1 MRGFASA
8 PIHPSYIIE
17 YLLSIPCLSMIWM
30 LLVLR
35 PLQYYPHSPAVMMI
49 SILCPTKKRYHS
61 AWTTIVA
68 LMMLMRRDGMF
79 ALGSLSIPASGIFFS
94 HRPTR
99 TSSWR
104 SSPNFSSL
112 ISIENVDRRNTRGC
126 FAATKV
132 DGNGILFHRRK
143 SNRRALH
150 RMMAPGASQDSNTNA
165 DNISIVADK
174 TDDCGYNGGVPL
186 SGSSSNSI
194 SYDTK
199 GAASFEAVVNA
210 RYACT
215 RFHRHQEANS
225 EYPHDIDNSVD
236 SNAIAASTKTIIAP
250 AASLSDLSLVR
261 TANQCLAISTRAP
274 TGFNVQPY
282 RIVLVHSKSDRE
294 NVAQYCLGRNAD
306 RVRDSD
312 CTAVFLA
319 DGECGRDWTTRHVE
333 FLMKKENDAVDS
345 TAAKTAG
352 DPPSR
357 TRRVLSPRA
366 LLKLR
371 LLVLLF
377 SSGYPLPRFISVP
390 LSFFVRTGV
399 SVLASVARWMHSAKA
414 GAQLLPTLT
423 SAETW
428 SQKNTMLVAM
438 TYMLACTSRGLATC
452 PMEGYD
458 AIGIK
463 RALGIPTG
471 RYSIPLIVSTGTPYR
486 REATDGD
493 EDETDDA
500 GLSHGGRDMSPRYP
514 LEAVVYGNSFG
525 KPATHITEEL

>member
-1 MRGFASA
+1 
-8 PIHPSYIIE
+8 
-17 YLLSIPCLSMIWM
+17 
-30 LLVLR
+30 
-35 PLQYYPHSPAVMMI
+35 MI

-61 AWTTIVA
+61 AWTIVV
-68 LMMLMRRDGMF
+68 LMMLMRRDRIF
-79 ALGSLSIPASGIFFS
+79 VLGSLPIPASGIPY
-94 HRPTR
+94 RPTR
-99 TSSWR
+99 TSSSR
-104 SSPNFSSL
+104 S
-112 ISIENVDRRNTRGC
+112 SIENVDRRNTRGC
-126 FAATKV
+126 FATTN
-132 DGNGILFHRRK
+132 DGNGIFYRRK
-143 SNRRALH
+143 SNIRALH
-150 RMMAPGASQDSNTNA
+150 RMMALGASQDSNSNA
-165 DNISIVADK
+165 DYISIVADK
-174 TDDCGYNGGVPL
+174 TDDCEHNGGVPL
-186 SGSSSNSI
+186 SGISNTI

-199 GAASFEAVVNA
+199 AASFEAVVNA

-225 EYPHDIDNSVD
+225 EYPHDIGNSDNN
-236 SNAIAASTKTIIAP
+236 NAIAASTKTIIAP
-250 AASLSDLSLVR
+250 TASLSDLSLVR

-282 RIVLVHSKSDRE
+282 RIVLVHSKSDKE

-319 DGECGRDWTTRHVE
+319 DRECGRDWTTRHVE
-333 FLMKKENDAVDS
+333 FLMKNMDDS

-352 DPPSR
+352 NTPSR

-371 LLVLLF
+371 LLILLF

-390 LSFFVRTGV
+390 LSFCVRTGV
-399 SVLASVARWMHSAKA
+399 SVLASVARWMHSVKA
-414 GAQLLPTLT
+414 RAQLLPTLT

-463 RALGIPTG
+463 RVLGIPPG
-471 RYSIPLIVSTGTPYR
+471 RYSIPLIVSTGTPYQ
-486 REATDGD
+486 REATDGN
-493 EDETDDA
+493 ENETDDA
-500 GLSHGGRDMSPRYP
+500 GLSHGGRDMSRRFP

-525 KPATHITEEL
+525 KPATQH

>member
-1 MRGFASA
+1 
-8 PIHPSYIIE
+8 
-17 YLLSIPCLSMIWM
+17 
-30 LLVLR
+30 
-35 PLQYYPHSPAVMMI
+35 MI

-61 AWTTIVA
+61 AWTIV
-68 LMMLMRRDGMF
+68 LMMLMRRDRIF
-79 ALGSLSIPASGIFFS
+79 VLGSLSIPASGIS
-94 HRPTR
+94 YRPTR
-99 TSSWR
+99 TSSSR
-104 SSPNFSSL
+104 SSPTFSSL
-112 ISIENVDRRNTRGC
+112 ISMENADRRNTRDC
-126 FAATKV
+126 FATKN
-132 DGNGILFHRRK
+132 DGNGLFYWRK

-150 RMMAPGASQDSNTNA
+150 RMMALGASQDSNINS

-174 TDDCGYNGGVPL
+174 TDDYGHNGGLPL
-186 SGSSSNSI
+186 SGSSNTI

-199 GAASFEAVVNA
+199 AAASFEAVVNA

-215 RFHRHQEANS
+215 RFHRHQEANR
-225 EYPHDIDNSVD
+225 EYPDDIGSSDN
-236 SNAIAASTKTIIAP
+236 NNTIAASTRTITAP
-250 AASLSDLSLVR
+250 TASLSDLSLVR

-282 RIVLVHSKSDRE
+282 RIVLVHSKSDKE
-294 NVAQYCLGRNAD
+294 NMAQYCLGRNAD

-319 DGECGRDWTTRHVE
+319 DRECGRDWTTRHVE
-333 FLMKKENDAVDS
+333 FLMKNMDDS
-345 TAAKTAG
+345 TAAKTTG
-352 DPPSR
+352 NSPSR
-357 TRRVLSPRA
+357 TRRVLSSRA

-371 LLVLLF
+371 LLILLF
-377 SSGYPLPRFISVP
+377 SSGYPLPRLISVP

-399 SVLASVARWMHSAKA
+399 SVLACVARWMHSMKAK
-414 GAQLLPTLT
+414 AQLLPTLT

-458 AIGIK
+458 AMGIK
-463 RALGIPTG
+463 RMLGIPTG
-471 RYSIPLIVSTGTPYR
+471 RYSIPLIVSTGTPYQR
-486 REATDGD
+486 KTTDGN

-514 LEAVVYGNSFG
+514 LKEVVYGNSFG
-525 KPATHITEEL
+525 KPATQH

>member
-1 MRGFASA
+1 
-8 PIHPSYIIE
+8 
-17 YLLSIPCLSMIWM
+17 M

-35 PLQYYPHSPAVMMI
+35 PTMLQYPYLPAIMI
-49 SILCPTKKRYHS
+49 SILCPPTKKRYHS
-61 AWTTIVA
+61 AWTIIV
-68 LMMLMRRDGMF
+68 LIMLMRRDRMF
-79 ALGSLSIPASGIFFS
+79 VLGSLLSIPASSGIFS
-94 HRPTR
+94 HRPTTR
-99 TSSWR
+99 TSSLWM
-104 SSPNFSSL
+104 SSPTFSSS
-112 ISIENVDRRNTRGC
+112 ISIENVDRRNTLGCC
-126 FAATKV
+126 FAATTKV
-132 DGNGILFHRRK
+132 DGNGNGIFHRRK
-143 SNRRALH
+143 SNRRAALH
-150 RMMAPGASQDSNTNA
+150 RMMAPGASQDTNINA

-186 SGSSSNSI
+186 SGSSSNTI

-215 RFHRHQEANS
+215 RFRRHQEANG
-225 EYPHDIDNSVD
+225 EYPDDIGNSDSDN
-236 SNAIAASTKTIIAP
+236 NAIVAASTKTIIAP
-250 AASLSDLSLVR
+250 TASLSDLSLVR
-261 TANQCLAISTRAP
+261 TATQCLSISTRAP

-282 RIVLVHSKSDRE
+282 RIVLVHSKSDKE
-294 NVAQYCLGRNAD
+294 NVARHCLGRNAD

-319 DGECGRDWTTRHVE
+319 DRECGRDWTTRHVE
-333 FLMKKENDAVDS
+333 FLMKKENVVEDS
-345 TAAKTAG
+345 TAARATG
-352 DPPSR
+352 DSPPSR

-371 LLVLLF
+371 LLILLF

-390 LSFFVRTGV
+390 LSFVVRTGV

-414 GAQLLPTLT
+414 GAQLLLPTLT

-428 SQKNTMLVAM
+428 SVKNTMLVAM

-463 RALGIPTG
+463 RVLGIPTG
-471 RYSIPLIVSTGTPYR
+471 RYSIPLIVCAGTPYR
-486 REATDGD
+486 REATDGG